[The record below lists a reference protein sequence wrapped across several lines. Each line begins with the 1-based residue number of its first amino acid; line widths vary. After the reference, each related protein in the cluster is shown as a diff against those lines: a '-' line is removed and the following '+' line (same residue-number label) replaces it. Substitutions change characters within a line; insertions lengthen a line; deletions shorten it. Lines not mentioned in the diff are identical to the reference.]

1 MAQLVDAC
9 EKGRDHDREP
19 LQAAL
24 PYTGLTLDMGFFSHN
39 RTVNTDSSF
48 GVNG

>member
-1 MAQLVDAC
+1 MTGNPC
-9 EKGRDHDREP
+9 RPRC
-19 LQAAL
+19 
-24 PYTGLTLDMGFFSHN
+24 PYTGLTLDMGFFSRN